1 MENDSKNRW
10 KSNNWSQKDTPND
23 TSTLLCSIGQICT
36 TLYSTVPYFSVLY
49 STEHSCTLLCSTV
62 RFRVALYSTAG
73 YCAALKSFVY
83 YCSAQ
88 YSTVQPCTVQ
98 HGSDSPVLY
107 SAVQNSSVLFSSVL
121 FFVGSLVC
129 DFLGVFF
136 LSIFGAVLFVFHF
149 SGLKFRFQGLNS
161 DFRA

>member
-1 MENDSKNRW
+1 M
-10 KSNNWSQKDTPND
+10 
-23 TSTLLCSIGQICT
+23 
-36 TLYSTVPYFSVLY
+36 
-49 STEHSCTLLCSTV
+49 
-62 RFRVALYSTAG
+62 ALYSTAG

-83 YCSAQ
+83 SCTAQ

-129 DFLGVFF
+129 VFWGVFF
-136 LSIFGAVLFVFHF
+136 FEYFRSSPVRFSFFRAEVPI
-149 SGLKFRFQGLNS
+149 SGLKFRFKGLS
-161 DFRA
+161 SHFRA